1 MTRSLWLI
9 FSLGALLLTACQ
21 KDAKS
26 LQGTIPAT
34 LAEVPSARF
43 NFRYEAD
50 VPAPDPTDSKIE
62 ERSAA
67 IQADFDQTRPQEVLD
82 KTLPSPDKK
91 HYVAVY
97 HRPSDVGSEYRL
109 DMYTSDGKLLRKI
122 TPDALA
128 IHFPDTIVW
137 APDSSTVAF
146 VGMVRAGQ
154 DDSGSAPINP
164 SIAPENAIPANTAE
178 TADTNTNS
186 NSNTATASTP
196 APPTSVLAFR
206 TEQLYTCGTSGE
218 NTKPLTQ
225 NEGLIYFYYAW
236 SPDSSMLVALASTS
250 PEWQIM
256 QSSAEQ
262 KGENFTPAGRPRVI
276 EKNGR
281 ERRLDDAATTVR
293 PVWSPDSAKVSDAFG
308 NQVRIYDTGGINPT
322 QAAIPLRNQL
332 LISSQAFDRDQQ
344 RKLQNTNSID
354 ETNAAANVAP
364 EGPQSATTLP
374 DEKTLASFN
383 PIVELDWTADNILFL
398 RTAYVKRM
406 KNDADSVTS
415 FARWHRLIFSYQ
427 P

>member
-1 MTRSLWLI
+1 MFLKLRCSLIVLALSI
-9 FSLGALLLTACQ
+9 FAVACQ
-21 KDAKS
+21 KDDRMP
-26 LQGTIPAT
+26 QGAVPST
-34 LAEVPSARF
+34 LAEVSAARL

-50 VPAPDPTDSKIE
+50 VPAPDPSDSKIE

-67 IQADFDQTRPQEVLD
+67 VQADFDQTRPQEVLD
-82 KTLPSPDKK
+82 RTLPSPDKK

-97 HRPSDVGSEYRL
+97 HRPSDVGSEFRL

-128 IHFPDTIVW
+128 VHFPDTIVW
-137 APDSSTVAF
+137 APDSSTAAF
-146 VGMVRAGQ
+146 VGMVRASQ
-154 DDSGSAPINP
+154 DESGSVPVDPAIT
-164 SIAPENAIPANTAE
+164 PENSAPANITE
-178 TADTNTNS
+178 PTNANTT
-186 NSNTATASTP
+186 NSNTAAAP
-196 APPTSVLAFR
+196 APPTGVLAFR

-236 SPDSSMLVALASTS
+236 SPDSSMLVSLASTS
-250 PEWQIM
+250 REWQIM
-256 QSSAEQ
+256 LSSAEQ

-308 NQVRIYDTGGINPT
+308 NQVRIYDAGGINPT

-344 RKLQNTNSID
+344 RKLQPTNTTA
-354 ETNAAANVAP
+354 ETNAAVNAAP
-364 EGPQSATTLP
+364 EGQQSATTLP
-374 DEKTLASFN
+374 DEKTLVSFN
-383 PIVELDWTADNILFL
+383 PIVELDWTADNILFF